1 LAEKW
6 AVNQSVYASGIHKN
20 MLNPFAAMS
29 KESEAKTQQ
38 MVDQMAV
45 VFEAKFKAKRGG
57 KLTEGFNYTTGEIW
71 GGEEAL
77 SIGLIDEIGTI
88 ESVVYREWKVPKHDF
103 GPTNQAKGFFPHL
116 GSEIIGQ
123 VLFLAIQKSPKNAAF

>member
-1 LAEKW
+1 
-6 AVNQSVYASGIHKN
+6 

-29 KESEAKTQQ
+29 KESEAKAQQ

-45 VFEAKFKAKRGG
+45 VFEAEFKAKRGN

-77 SIGLIDEIGTI
+77 TIGLIDEIGTI
-88 ESVVYREWKVPKHDF
+88 ETVISREWKLPTHDF
-103 GPTNQAKGFFPHL
+103 GPTNQAKGFLSAFWL
-116 GSEIIGQ
+116 GNSRTNFVCLRYKRALKMQPFDGAQSRKFLHSDFSE
-123 VLFLAIQKSPKNAAF
+123 